1 MKRAFAFFFPLALVT
16 CSVFAQTAPKP
27 DGEWRGAFGL
37 GVTAASGNTDSV
49 TYAVNG
55 DAVRQ
60 TDKDKINGYLQST
73 YGRREVNGITER
85 ASDLIRAG
93 TKYDRNINDRTFG
106 FGALDL
112 ERDQLINLDL
122 RSVVAGGLGYH
133 VIKREGL
140 TFDVSSGPA
149 YNRER
154 YSTDTREFMEWL
166 FAEESIHALT
176 PTISFRQRLS
186 YYPNLS
192 DSGEFRAVFDAGL
205 VLKVTN
211 RWSATI
217 TLNDRYQSNP
227 LPGLK
232 KNDLLFVT
240 GLQYVF
246 NP

>member
-1 MKRAFAFFFPLALVT
+1 
-16 CSVFAQTAPKP
+16 
-27 DGEWRGAFGL
+27 
-37 GVTAASGNTDSV
+37 
-49 TYAVNG
+49 
-55 DAVRQ
+55 
-60 TDKDKINGYLQST
+60 
-73 YGRREVNGITER
+73 VNGITER
-85 ASDLIRAG
+85 SSDLIRAG

-205 VLKVTN
+205 VLKVTD